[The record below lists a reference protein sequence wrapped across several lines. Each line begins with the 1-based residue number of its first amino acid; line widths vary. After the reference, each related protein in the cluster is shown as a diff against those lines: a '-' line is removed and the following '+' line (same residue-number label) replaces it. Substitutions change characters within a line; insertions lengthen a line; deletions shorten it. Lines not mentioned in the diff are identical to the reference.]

1 DGADESTSPQV
12 GISLEAPRRWRLV
25 PKTGDARNGGQ
36 SLGGARAFLM
46 LIPCYRSPGSA
57 QDLVPKMPW
66 SAAERSIPRMP
77 RAARGTQRVSLVRR
91 TRTRNTRSSFA
102 DPDQREFTFRT
113 GKFLTSLRF
122 LVCGPRSKK
131 VVRRQPPRT
140 S

>member
-1 DGADESTSPQV
+1 MLRALHRDIHCKNVRWSNGTSAPCSGADDGADESTSPQV

-91 TRTRNTRSSFA
+91 TRTRN
-102 DPDQREFTFRT
+102 
-113 GKFLTSLRF
+113 
-122 LVCGPRSKK
+122 
-131 VVRRQPPRT
+131 
-140 S
+140 